1 MQQAREASAAWSSVP
16 LAARLEKLAA
26 LRLLIVSRR
35 EEILLAIT
43 QDAGKV
49 RTEALLTDLLPT
61 LEILRFNERQAPRIL
76 RPERRSG
83 SLLFA
88 GSRAEVRHHPHGA
101 VLIVAPWN
109 NPFQLSLLPA
119 ATALLAG
126 NAVILKPSERT
137 PQVAA
142 LLRELFAEAGL
153 APPLLEIAE
162 GGPETAAALVS
173 AGPDLVFFTGGTAGG
188 QALYC
193 LAAERMIPVIME
205 LGGKDAMVVFADA
218 DLKRAGRAALYGAF
232 AHDGRHCVSI
242 KRLLV
247 EQPVYEAFVSEV
259 ASGAA
264 RLRRG
269 NGAEGDLGAGIDPAT
284 ASRLQSQIDGA
295 LERGARLLTP
305 VREGKALFPAV
316 LSEVPPDCAAM
327 REESFGPLLA
337 AAPFKDEKHAL
348 RLANDSD
355 FGLNA
360 SLWTRD
366 RDRARRFA
374 ARLTTGCV
382 CINNVLINAGHPV
395 LPFGGVRS
403 SGFGRYHGPE
413 GLLAFTRPQG
423 VLGQRHPWASGLHW
437 FPYDDN
443 LAVLMENLIRLRF
456 GAGPGLL
463 AKSREWIKLALR
475 MFTRLRSS
483 GAEPGAPKDKP

>member
-1 MQQAREASAAWSSVP
+1 VPSQGSVGASGDLAP
-16 LAARLEKLAA
+16 LAHVA
-26 LRLLIVSRR
+26 LTLIG
-35 EEILLAIT
+35 E
-43 QDAGKV
+43 G
-49 RTEALLTDLLPT
+49 EAEL
-61 LEILRFNERQAPRIL
+61 
-76 RPERRSG
+76 G
-83 SLLFA
+83 
-88 GSRAEVRHHPHGA
+88 GEV
-101 VLIVAPWN
+101 
-109 NPFQLSLLPA
+109 LPA

-305 VREGKALFPAV
+305 ARDGKALFPAV

-403 SGFGRYHGPE
+403 RYHGPE